1 MDPTFQAQNESD
13 YLQMINY
20 LIDELNKKKGSN
32 IPNQLHNKPI
42 FLFEFFIFELYLPR
56 ELLRQMKQPLLAFR
70 FLDFPT
76 LTLSGNVIYNEE
88 KIIFNQG
95 KSSYFEMTVPELK
108 ENLIKKPMY
117 IMFIDKNFGDMKII
131 GSSRLNISIF
141 AYDSFLEYSGSTPK
155 PRRNILKLFDNSLEK
170 VAEFEIS
177 LLIRREYYKYEIN
190 TFPLNQ
196 EKIFVNNNAIKNV
209 YGRENLNTCAKPY
222 TNDLRM
228 QNTDNIMK
236 SDHIRM
242 DMNEK
247 TKKQLIDTLTQTN
260 NQENKGVNTYTEIND
275 DVNQLLNY
283 KNDNNNEIND
293 NNIQK
298 ENHPDDYWKGEKNV
312 LSIMNLLNA
321 DNRNPPA
328 LYYTH
333 NKPEKKKEETVI
345 RIIHEEKNNK
355 NKYDDNDSNYNKS
368 KKKNETTFSQ
378 TENDFKLDEREK
390 RERIKKKKNE
400 PYSIKEKN
408 YYPRKQK
415 KMTDKEMI
423 NYMYNSTK
431 EKYERDLKEGKV
443 PQISFIPNNS
453 RNLPINTYNM
463 SMKRYKNEFNENI
476 EEKQNENDE
485 EEKNYNNEFDNN
497 DNVNYEEIDDNN
509 EYLKV
514 YSQIKKSKENSALE
528 PDVEEIKSYV
538 DKELKESKT
547 IPENINSQ
555 SNEYNDFENIS
566 SNINSKNKG
575 SSNNFNNSTSTN
587 NKKNIIPKKSVKK
600 SVSSQKSGGTNSLI
614 NSVLESGN
622 SNKRKKTIS
631 TIEENIEG
639 YNDFNNDIDEE
650 INDKNNKIIANQSQI
665 IPEDNINKNINST
678 NSIQEDIK
686 VNNNKN
692 INSTNSIPEDIKTN
706 KNKNI
711 NSTNSIPEDIKVN
724 SNKNINSTNSIPEDI
739 SGNYNKNIGFSN
751 SSIKESIPQN
761 IKSTNSIPED
771 IPSEKNNNKGNKFS
785 NISSNKF
792 KESSIIGSKEIDEII
807 EED

>member
-76 LTLSGNVIYNEE
+76 LTLYGNVIYNEE

-95 KSSYFEMTVPELK
+95 KSSYFEMTVAELK

-355 NKYDDNDSNYNKS
+355 YDDNDSNYNKS

-378 TENDFKLDEREK
+378 TENDFKLNERER
-390 RERIKKKKNE
+390 RERMIKKKNE
-400 PYSIKEKN
+400 PYSLKEKN

-423 NYMYNSTK
+423 NYMYNTTK
-431 EKYERDLKEGKV
+431 EKYEKDLKEGKI
-443 PQISFIPNNS
+443 PQISFIPNNN
-453 RNLPINTYNM
+453 RNLPINNM
-463 SMKRYKNEFNENI
+463 SMKRYKNQYNEN
-476 EEKQNENDE
+476 EENENDE

-497 DNVNYEEIDDNN
+497 DKVNYDEIDDNN
-509 EYLKV
+509 EYLKA
-514 YSQIKKSKENSALE
+514 YSQIKKNKDNSILE

-555 SNEYNDFENIS
+555 SEYNDFENIS
-566 SNINSKNKG
+566 SNINSKNKV
-575 SSNNFNNSTSTN
+575 SSNNYNNSTSNN
-587 NKKNIIPKKSVKK
+587 NKKNLANKKSLKK

-614 NSVLESGN
+614 NSVLDSVN

-639 YNDFNNDIDEE
+639 YNGFNNDIDEE
-650 INDKNNKIIANQSQI
+650 IDNKNNKIIANQSQI
-665 IPEDNINKNINST
+665 IPDDNVNKNKIST

-686 VNNNKN
+686 VNN
-692 INSTNSIPEDIKTN
+692 
-706 KNKNI
+706 
-711 NSTNSIPEDIKVN
+711 
-724 SNKNINSTNSIPEDI
+724 NKNINSTNSIPEDI

-751 SSIKESIPQN
+751 SSIKESIQQN

-771 IPSEKNNNKGNKFS
+771 IPSEKNNNKNNKFS

>member
-42 FLFEFFIFELYLPR
+42 FLFEFFIFDLYLPR

-76 LTLSGNVIYNEE
+76 LTLYGNVIYNEE

-108 ENLIKKPMY
+108 ENLINKPMY

-141 AYDSFLEYSGSTPK
+141 AYDSFLEYNGSTPK

-170 VAEFEIS
+170 IAEFEIS

-196 EKIFVNNNAIKNV
+196 EKIFVNNNSIKNV
-209 YGRENLNTCAKPY
+209 YGRENLSTCAKPY

-260 NQENKGVNTYTEIND
+260 NHENKGVNTYNEVND
-275 DVNQLLNY
+275 DVKQLYNI
-283 KNDNNNEIND
+283 KSNDNIND
-293 NNIQK
+293 NVIQK
-298 ENHPDDYWKGEKNV
+298 ENHPDDYWKGENNV

-333 NKPEKKKEETVI
+333 NKPEKKKDETVI
-345 RIIHEEKNNK
+345 RIIHEERNN
-355 NKYDDNDSNYNKS
+355 NNNNYDNYDNNSYYNKS

-378 TENDFKLDEREK
+378 TENDFKLNERER
-390 RERIKKKKNE
+390 RERMIKKKNE

-423 NYMYNSTK
+423 NYMYNTTK
-431 EKYERDLKEGKV
+431 EKYEKDLKEGKI
-443 PQISFIPNNS
+443 PQISFIPNNN
-453 RNLPINTYNM
+453 RNLPINNM
-463 SMKRYKNEFNENI
+463 SMKRYKNQYNEN
-476 EEKQNENDE
+476 EENENDE

-497 DNVNYEEIDDNN
+497 DKVNYDEIDDNN
-509 EYLKV
+509 EYLKA
-514 YSQIKKSKENSALE
+514 YSQIKKNKDNSILE

-555 SNEYNDFENIS
+555 SEYNDFENIS
-566 SNINSKNKG
+566 SNINSKNKV
-575 SSNNFNNSTSTN
+575 SSNNYNNSTSNN
-587 NKKNIIPKKSVKK
+587 NKKNLANKKSLKK

-614 NSVLESGN
+614 NSVLDSVN

-650 INDKNNKIIANQSQI
+650 IDNKNNKIIANQSQI
-665 IPEDNINKNINST
+665 IPDDNVNKNKIST

-686 VNNNKN
+686 VNN
-692 INSTNSIPEDIKTN
+692 
-706 KNKNI
+706 
-711 NSTNSIPEDIKVN
+711 
-724 SNKNINSTNSIPEDI
+724 NKNINSTNSIPEDI

-751 SSIKESIPQN
+751 SSIKESIQQN

-771 IPSEKNNNKGNKFS
+771 IPSEKNNNKNNKFS